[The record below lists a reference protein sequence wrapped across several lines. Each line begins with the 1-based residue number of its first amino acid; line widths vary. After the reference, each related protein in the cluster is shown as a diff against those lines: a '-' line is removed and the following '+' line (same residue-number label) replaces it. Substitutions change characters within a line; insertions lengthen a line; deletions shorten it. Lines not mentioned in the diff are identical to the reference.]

1 MLLFGPVPQF
11 VGFQASYLVLFD
23 DRTGS
28 NKKVKMRMLILI
40 KKSAFQLNE
49 LGKTIRRDMI
59 EEQRERTS

>member
-1 MLLFGPVPQF
+1 MLMFGPVPQF
-11 VGFQASYLVLFD
+11 VGLQASYLVLFD

-49 LGKTIRRDMI
+49 LGKTIRRDMV

>member
-1 MLLFGPVPQF
+1 MFGQVPQF
-11 VGFQASYLVLFD
+11 VGLQASYLVLFD